1 MSATLI
7 PWPRVPIRALVV
19 IPGGEVHR
27 DFAVV
32 RLGGYP
38 IDGGLKPIQGRL
50 EYVLRRL
57 QDDPR
62 GLPVTVHPECRRR
75 AAA

>member
-7 PWPRVPIRALVV
+7 TWPRVPLRALVV
-19 IPGGEVHR
+19 IPAGEIDR
-27 DFAVV
+27 DFVVV
-32 RLGGYP
+32 RLGGFA
-38 IDGGLKPIQGRL
+38 IDGGLDDIQGPL
-50 EYVLRRL
+50 ATVLRRL

>member
-1 MSATLI
+1 MSAALI
-7 PWPRVPIRALVV
+7 PWPRVPLRALVV
-19 IPGGEVHR
+19 IPGGEIDR

-38 IDGGLKPIQGRL
+38 IDGGLEQIQGSL
-50 EYVLRRL
+50 ATVLRRL